1 MISKICLN
9 NEYIQILHFS
19 EDETT
24 ALFHRRFVRPRF
36 IKYPWYKLSTTEK
49 CSVFKEIN
57 KEKSSERK
65 RDRISACWTELAE
78 PSKFIRIVEGIT
90 QVSVF
95 RQGCTIYLEITEFNA
110 YYGPNKSKLKCRC
123 LVRMLKNWINNM
135 VGRASKIFEV
145 RVRQWLLEH
154 LLPNCSSVNW
164 HFSPKLN
171 VRLVLAS
178 STLEQFIHVQY
189 LYMLHC

>member
-123 LVRMLKNWINNM
+123 LVRMLKNWIIWLGGQVKSLRWGWDNGCLNIYCRIAHPST
-135 VGRASKIFEV
+135 GIFHQNSMYV
-145 RVRQWLLEH
+145 SSSLRVL
-154 LLPNCSSVNW
+154 
-164 HFSPKLN
+164 
-171 VRLVLAS
+171 
-178 STLEQFIHVQY
+178 
-189 LYMLHC
+189 